1 MGCNECY
8 TFLEKAVSSARAP
21 RTSRAPSPSGGEMP
35 SASAF
40 AAQCNWTVGEASE
53 GARASG
59 ASLVYVDAKVWMFS
73 IREIGRAHV

>member
-53 GARASG
+53 GCES
-59 ASLVYVDAKVWMFS
+59 VWS
-73 IREIGRAHV
+73 ELGIRRCESMDV